1 LIYGTT
7 SKTSLFIDHSQ
18 LPLYYMTQQDPWIL
32 PPKLVML
39 PSGYLL
45 RLTFILWPHPSLLA
59 SSRVIPSSSLSQ
71 TRSFS
76 KLPQKFFKK
85 HKSKCLKTG
94 SVQKE
99 QWQSSFLF
107 PKNKKVF
114 FSLLSFLLPSHCFI
128 SVQALAL
135 RSSTRTASLVWPLFL
150 VPKSRVRAR
159 EHVGPNSFTDG
170 DPLKA
175 TTMSPYSFLL
185 LVIKNSTFFQFSA

>member
-1 LIYGTT
+1 
-7 SKTSLFIDHSQ
+7 
-18 LPLYYMTQQDPWIL
+18 MTQQDPWIL

-59 SSRVIPSSSLSQ
+59 SSRVIHPASVRQGHSPNCLRNSLRNINLNASRLAQ
-71 TRSFS
+71 YRKNNDNHLSFSLKIKRSFS
-76 KLPQKFFKK
+76 VCY
-85 HKSKCLKTG
+85 HS
-94 SVQKE
+94 
-99 QWQSSFLF
+99 
-107 PKNKKVF
+107 
-114 FSLLSFLLPSHCFI
+114 LLPSHCFI